1 MHSAATA
8 SAIADRD
15 APTVG
20 VRRGV
25 GYWLTS
31 YWMMLRWEL
40 LSMRLFLPMMVAVQ
54 FFIGAGMVV
63 GLGFL
68 FDHIPPQQ
76 ALYLSTGGAVIP
88 LLTLGLVMVPQEV
101 AGHKLEGTYDFLWSL
116 PVPRMTTYLAG
127 VTVWTVVSLP
137 AGVAALLV
145 AAWRFQIHFD
155 VSPLVVPAAT
165 LVVVVA
171 TAIGYA
177 FAHAVPNPRVTN
189 LITQVLIFAIV
200 IFSPINFPSNRLP
213 DWLAWVH
220 QWLPFESSAI
230 VMRGTLA
237 DGLVESMTRAF
248 IVLGVWAVMSWVV
261 TYRVLSRRG

>member
-1 MHSAATA
+1 MNSVARAAARSVSAAPA
-8 SAIADRD
+8 
-15 APTVG
+15 VG
-20 VRRGV
+20 VRSGL
-25 GYWLTS
+25 GYWFTS
-31 YWMMLRWEL
+31 YRVMLRWEF

-101 AGHKLEGTYDFLWSL
+101 AGHKLEGTYEFLWSL
-116 PVPRMTTYLAG
+116 PVPRMASYLAG
-127 VTVWTVVSLP
+127 VTVWTLVALP

-145 AAWRFQIHFD
+145 AAWRFQIDFH
-155 VSPLVVPAAT
+155 VSPLVVPASL

-171 TAIGYA
+171 TAVGYA
-177 FAHAVPNPRVTN
+177 FASAVPNPRVTN

-200 IFSPINFPSNRLP
+200 IFSPINFPADRLP
-213 DWLAWVH
+213 GWLAWVH

-237 DGLVESMTRAF
+237 DGLVTSMTRAF
-248 IVLGVWAVMSWVV
+248 IVLAVWAVLSWAV

>member
-1 MHSAATA
+1 MNSVARTMTAAASTA
-8 SAIADRD
+8 PA
-15 APTVG
+15 VG
-20 VRRGV
+20 VRTGF
-25 GYWLTS
+25 GYWFTS
-31 YWMMLRWEL
+31 YRIMLRWEL

-68 FDHIPPQQ
+68 FDRIPPQQ

-101 AGHKLEGTYDFLWSL
+101 SSFKLEGTYDFLWSL
-116 PVPRMTTYLAG
+116 PVPRMAAYLASL
-127 VTVWTVVSLP
+127 TVWSLVALP
-137 AGVAALLV
+137 AGVAALIV
-145 AAWRFQIHFD
+145 AAMRFDIAFH
-155 VSPLVVPAAT
+155 VSPLVVPAAV

-171 TAIGYA
+171 TAVGYA
-177 FAHAVPNPRVTN
+177 FASALPNPRVTN

-200 IFSPINFPSNRLP
+200 IFSPINFPADRLP
-213 DWLAWVH
+213 GWLSWLH

-237 DGLVESMTRAF
+237 DGLVASMTRAF
-248 IVLGVWAVMSWVV
+248 IVLGVWAVLSWIV